1 MQELVLSRRRL
12 RCYGFKVLRSKISIF
27 MILLALILISM
38 IWIISLSKI
47 SLEQQRLFA
56 YLLSAFIVGTF
67 SIMIRMLLRQ
77 EKIESQFKE
86 SEERL
91 QIVFDS
97 VQAGISIIDAE
108 THEVFDVNQ
117 RVLTMV
123 GAEKDAIVGKVCH
136 QFICPAERGKCPIT
150 DLSQI
155 IDTSER
161 SLLTADGRQIPVIKT
176 VVPIMLR
183 GRKFLLESFIDIAE
197 RKKAE
202 NKLRFL
208 SHHDVLTGLHNRT
221 YFEEKLKCLRWDG
234 VDSIALLICDIDG
247 LKLVNDTLGHTAGDG
262 LLMATAEIIR
272 SIAGDHTAAR
282 IGGDEFAI
290 IFLSMSE
297 EVVAER
303 CEKIQKA
310 VVNYNK
316 QHSSI
321 PLSLS
326 FGYSVQEKKNASI
339 SDLFKEADD
348 NMCREKLHRSQSARS
363 DIVQTVMKMLE
374 VRDFITEGHA
384 DRVESLLAD
393 LARTLGLT
401 EKRIG
406 DIRLL
411 AKFHDIGKVGI
422 PDHILFK
429 PMALNRE
436 ERKYMNRHSEIGYR
450 IAQASADLVPIAD
463 WILKHHEWWDG
474 KGYPL
479 GLAGEEIPLEC
490 RILAIVD
497 SYDAMTS
504 DRPYRRA
511 MSRQSAVAELKRCA
525 GSQFDPWLVEKFI
538 AVI

>member
-1 MQELVLSRRRL
+1 MKALVVGSRILCRCGFGML
-12 RCYGFKVLRSKISIF
+12 RPKISLF
-27 MILLALILISM
+27 MIFIPLLLMGI
-38 IWIISLSKI
+38 IWIITLSQV
-47 SLEQQRLFA
+47 SFEQERIVA
-56 YLLSAFIVGTF
+56 YLLSGFIVVTLG
-67 SIMIRMLLRQ
+67 IIIGMLLRQ
-77 EKIESQFKE
+77 EKIQAQFKE

-123 GAEKDAIVGKVCH
+123 GAKREEIVGKTCH
-136 QFICPAERGKCPIT
+136 QFICPAEKGKCPIT
-150 DLSQI
+150 DLAQK
-155 IDTSER
+155 IDASER
-161 SLLTADGRQIPVIKT
+161 ILLTADGKHIPVIKT

-183 GRKFLLESFIDIAE
+183 GRKFLLESFIDIGE

-202 NKLRFL
+202 NELRFL
-208 SHHDVLTGLHNRT
+208 SRHDALTGLRNRT
-221 YFEEKLKCLRWDG
+221 YFEEELKSLSEDD
-234 VDSIALLICDIDG
+234 VDSVALIVCDIDG
-247 LKLVNDTLGHTAGDG
+247 LKLVNDTLGHAAGDC
-262 LLMATAEIIR
+262 LLMATAEIVKFVAR
-272 SIAGDHTAAR
+272 GNTVAR

-290 IFLSMSE
+290 IFRQIEE
-297 EVVAER
+297 EVVEGI
-303 CEKIQKA
+303 CEKIKQE
-310 VVNYNK
+310 VNQYN
-316 QHSSI
+316 QENVGIS
-321 PLSLS
+321 LSLS
-326 FGYSVQEKKNASI
+326 FGYSVQGKRKITI

-348 NMCREKLHRSQSARS
+348 NMYREKLHRSQSVRS

-384 DRVESLLAD
+384 DRVEDLLTGLGRA
-393 LARTLGLT
+393 LGLA

-429 PMALNRE
+429 PMALDNE

-450 IAQASADLVPIAD
+450 IAQSSTDLLPIAD

-479 GLAGEEIPLEC
+479 GLAGEDIPLEC

-497 SYDAMTS
+497 SYDAMTN

-511 MSRQSAVAELKRCA
+511 MSHQDAIAELKRYA
-525 GSQFDPWLVEKFI
+525 GLQFDPRLVDQFI
-538 AVI
+538 AVM